1 MTLLPLIS
9 DTWPLSPLSPVGL
22 TGFLFLSVHR
32 MTTGRNIFVAGSVRY
47 WHFILPLK
55 NHSPVSLMMHFPSI
69 GFIPLTSFLF
79 VLDQTRTRGSRLN
92 IIIVAEGAIDKTGK
106 PITSEDIKNVSMN
119 ETREALDTT
128 PPPFPSDF

>member
-1 MTLLPLIS
+1 
-9 DTWPLSPLSPVGL
+9 
-22 TGFLFLSVHR
+22 
-32 MTTGRNIFVAGSVRY
+32 
-47 WHFILPLK
+47 
-55 NHSPVSLMMHFPSI
+55 MMHFPSI

-128 PPPFPSDF
+128 PTPFPSDF

>member
-1 MTLLPLIS
+1 
-9 DTWPLSPLSPVGL
+9 
-22 TGFLFLSVHR
+22 
-32 MTTGRNIFVAGSVRY
+32 
-47 WHFILPLK
+47 
-55 NHSPVSLMMHFPSI
+55 MMHFPSI
-69 GFIPLTSFLF
+69 SFTRLTTFLF

-128 PPPFPSDF
+128 PTPFSSDF